1 MTDFYLKGNEMNN
14 QSEVNRVAELR
25 RMPAAQRD
33 RILEAAAELAAD
45 AYENDPEL
53 TCFEAADEVMIA

>member
-1 MTDFYLKGNEMNN
+1 MNS
-14 QSEVNRVAELR
+14 QCEANRVAELR

-33 RILEAAAELAAD
+33 RILEAAAEQMAD

-53 TCFEAADEVMIA
+53 KALQDCDDIIEG

>member
-1 MTDFYLKGNEMNN
+1 MLMNN

-33 RILEAAAELAAD
+33 RILEATAEWMAD

-53 TCFEAADEVMIA
+53 TCFEAADDVMIA